1 MEDVLTK
8 RVRIS
13 AAGRVVILAAAVLSA
28 CAANPKSAKSSTDV
42 IDGAAAAPAA
52 AAPAPAPEPA
62 AAAPAPE
69 PAPAP
74 AASEA
79 CALVRVR
86 FAFDSAQLDPDAT
99 RLLRDDAECLS
110 KRAATA
116 LLIEGHCD
124 ERGTAQYNIA
134 LGARRADAVKRYL
147 KGLGVSAAIDSVSFG
162 KELPLASGSED
173 AAWAQNRRAE
183 MRLPGEKRSD
193 GRLVAGR

>member
-1 MEDVLTK
+1 MEHILTNAA
-8 RVRIS
+8 RSS
-13 AAGRVVILAAAVLSA
+13 AARRVVIVAAAVLSA

-42 IDGAAAAPAA
+42 IDGAAATTPAPA

-62 AAAPAPE
+62 AA

-74 AASEA
+74 AAAAVEA

-86 FAFDSAQLDPDAT
+86 FAFDSAQLDADAT

-110 KRAATA
+110 KRGATA

-147 KGLGVSAAIDSVSFG
+147 TGLGVTAAIDSVSFG